1 MRPTPPI
8 SFTNKTDLLLLTG
21 TASELVEVGVAW
33 DKTYSTE
40 KAVFISHFEKSQM
53 NDVRTCITVTVEL
66 S

>member
-1 MRPTPPI
+1 MRPIPPI

-21 TASELVEVGVAW
+21 TVSELVEAGVAW